1 MKVCSSLTAQP
12 PLATHPHRPTPPI
25 FHTLPH
31 FPELA
36 TPSSH
41 QAFGPA
47 GLGPGGSAPGPATV
61 QAWYT
66 DNSADNPSWLHHA
79 EPVRP
84 VGLEQLRGLGVL
96 YWKLDANEYENDPE
110 LEKIRKERNY
120 SWMDITTIGRDKLP
134 NYEEKIK
141 MIYKEHLHLDDK
153 IRFILDG
160 SGYSDVRDKEDRC
173 SRIFMEKGDVIILPA
188 GIYHRFTLDEKKY
201 EKAMRLFVGD
211 PVWTAY
217 NQPAD
222 NFEARR
228 QNLEFLAQ
236 TAQRSPGASCTPAP
250 LVKVPGSVVSGPV
263 SAGASSSDRVN
274 FISPNAAI

>member
-1 MKVCSSLTAQP
+1 MRGTLSRWSREEEVQP
-12 PLATHPHRPTPPI
+12 SPRGGLRQDTHPRHTPPPQGG
-25 FHTLPH
+25 HPR
-31 FPELA
+31 ELRLNNRA
-36 TPSSH
+36 LETSPTRSRRRSGARRQCPRPGH
-41 QAFGPA
+41 GA
-47 GLGPGGSAPGPATV
+47 GLV
-61 QAWYT
+61 
-66 DNSADNPSWLHHA
+66 HHV

-96 YWKLDANEYENDPE
+96 YWKLDANKYENDPE

-120 SWMDITTIGRDKLP
+120 SWMDVITIGRDKLP

-160 SGYSDVRDKEDRC
+160 SGYSDVRDKEDRWI
-173 SRIFMEKGDVIILPA
+173 RIFMEKGDMIILPA

-201 EKAMRLFVGD
+201 EKAMQLFVRD

-236 TAQRSPGASCTPAP
+236 TA
-250 LVKVPGSVVSGPV
+250 
-263 SAGASSSDRVN
+263 
-274 FISPNAAI
+274 